1 MKQYF
6 ADKMFP
12 IKDFPFCITHRLQG
26 TQMTPH
32 THDFIELVFVTE
44 GHTTHKVNFEDE
56 NYTYGLIQGD
66 CFAIMPGD
74 IHAYTNSKNFVIY
87 NVAFQPEILASEI
100 QELEK
105 MSCWENLF
113 GKETFPLR
121 KRFHLTPH
129 KRLKA
134 ENFLR
139 KMMIEYTCRSPGYQF
154 RIKLALFETFCV
166 IDEANVVDW
175 HPYDNEPY
183 SGIMKTLDFMEQAES
198 TPFKLNELARTAG
211 MSVSS
216 YTKKF
221 RDMTGQSPCEYFIG
235 IKLEKI
241 RSELFSTDL
250 SITELAYKYG
260 FCDTSYMIRMFR
272 RRHGSTPQA
281 YRNIIMSKQ
290 KNKSG
295 M

>member
-6 ADKMFP
+6 SDKMFP
-12 IKDFPFCITHRLQG
+12 DKDFPFSITHLLQG
-26 TQMTPH
+26 AKMTPH
-32 THDFIELVFVTE
+32 THDFIELVFVSE
-44 GHTTHKVNFEDE
+44 GHTIHRVDFEAE
-56 NYTYGLIQGD
+56 SYSYGLIQGD
-66 CFAIMPGD
+66 CFTIMPGD
-74 IHAYTNSKNFVIY
+74 IHAYSDSKNFVIY
-87 NVAFQPEILASEI
+87 NVAFQPEILQSELD
-100 QELEK
+100 ELQRL
-105 MSCWENLF
+105 SCWESLF
-113 GKETFPLR
+113 GEKTFPLR
-121 KRFHLTPH
+121 KRFHLTPPQ
-129 KRLKA
+129 RSKA
-134 ENFLR
+134 ESFLR
-139 KMMIEYTCRSPGYQF
+139 KMMLEFNSRTSGYQF
-154 RIKLALFETFCV
+154 RIKLALLETLCI
-166 IDEANVVDW
+166 IDDANVVGW
-175 HPYDNEPY
+175 HPYDDEPY
-183 SGIMKTLDFMEQAES
+183 SGIMKTLNFMEKAES
-198 TPFKLNELARTAG
+198 NPFKLCELAKMAG

>member
-1 MKQYF
+1 MKKYI
-6 ADKMFP
+6 ADKIFP
-12 IKDFPFCITHRLQG
+12 DRDFPFWITHLPQG
-26 TQMTPH
+26 SKMTPH

-44 GHTTHKVNFEDE
+44 GHTIHKVNFEEKD
-56 NYTYGLIQGD
+56 YSYGLIQGD
-66 CFAIMPGD
+66 CFTIMPGD
-74 IHAYTNSKNFVIY
+74 IHAYSNSKNFVIY
-87 NVAFQPEILASEI
+87 NVAFLPEIFASELD
-100 QELEK
+100 ELRK

-113 GKETFPLR
+113 GKEIFPLR

-139 KMMIEYTCRSPGYQF
+139 KMLIEYTYRQPGYKF
-154 RIKLALFETFCV
+154 RIKLALLETICV
-166 IDEANVVDW
+166 IDEANAVDW
-175 HPYDNEPY
+175 HPYDDVPY
-183 SGIMKTLDFMEQAES
+183 SGIVKTLDFMEQAES
-198 TPFKLNELARTAG
+198 NPFKLAELARMAG

-221 RDMTGQSPCEYFIG
+221 RNMTGQSPCEYFVG

-241 RSELFSTDL
+241 RSELLNTDL

-272 RRHGSTPQA
+272 RRHGATPQA
-281 YRNIIMSKQ
+281 YRKIVKV
-290 KNKSG
+290 K
-295 M
+295 